1 MLCDETQAAET
12 EEACVEMEESSVETK
27 EATFFAVYN
36 YHLATDELSERY
48 PMKHD
53 QDLLPARITIKPVL
67 MSLLMSVQIL
77 HSGGN

>member
-1 MLCDETQAAET
+1 MLRDETQGAET
-12 EEACVEMEESSVETK
+12 EEGSVETE

-36 YHLATDELSERY
+36 YNLATDELSERY

-53 QDLLPARITIKPVL
+53 QDLLPVRITIKPVL